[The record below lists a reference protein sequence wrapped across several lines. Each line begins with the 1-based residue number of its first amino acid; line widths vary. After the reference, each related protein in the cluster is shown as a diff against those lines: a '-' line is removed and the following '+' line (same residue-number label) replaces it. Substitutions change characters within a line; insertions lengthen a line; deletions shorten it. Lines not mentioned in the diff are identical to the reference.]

1 MPAAPQGRRRLAA
14 GLLSGLTGVALVGT
28 TALPTSADT
37 QEPEYLGSAADF
49 GITPPTVDDSGF
61 DLSESAIEGRWLV
74 QVDSAPR
81 VAGGSA
87 QAADRTRA
95 AVVQAAR
102 ADGVG
107 VEVDRDFDAAWTG
120 FSAHVADKD
129 VEKLRTVAGVVG
141 VFPVVEVERPTTSAE
156 PQMDYAVA
164 MTGADVAQTELE
176 LSGEGVK
183 VGVIDTGIDYN
194 HPDLGGS
201 GTNDESADFPN
212 ERVVTGYDFVGDDY
226 DASGEN
232 GTPNPVPD
240 EYPDDCNGHGTHVA
254 GIVGASGGI
263 TGVAPGADLGAYRVF
278 GCEGSSDSEIILAA
292 MEQAYA
298 DGMDVVNMSLGASFM
313 TWPSY
318 PTAQAA
324 DAFTAAGQTYT
335 VSAGNSGT
343 SGTFSGGAP
352 GVAHDVI
359 TVASVDNTH
368 FMATTFES
376 AGGLSV
382 GYAEASDAPA
392 APTSGSLELV
402 SAGPVGS
409 EAARACLAD
418 PDANPPVV
426 AAPAPEASEGQALL
440 VERGVCSFHSKAL
453 NAQQAGYEAVVIYN
467 NEAGVINA
475 TVAGDPSITIPAVT
489 VLQEDGLAL
498 QEEIGD
504 DTTTITWTDERVAFD
519 NATGGLVSD
528 FSSYGLA
535 ADLTLKPDV
544 AAPGGSINSTYPL
557 EKSDYASLSGTSMA
571 APHVA
576 GAAALLLEAR
586 PDLEPLDVRTALQ
599 NTADQL
605 VWYGNPELGMAEPVH
620 RQGAGLIDIPQAVTT
635 TTMVET
641 SKISLGEG
649 EAGPVTTTLTVSNDG
664 DEDVTYDLGAF
675 AGIATA
681 GSTSAPGF
689 YGPDTDVSFSA
700 ESVTVPAGGS
710 ASVDVTIGDPYQTD
724 GVIHGGWLTFTSEN
738 DTLSVPFAG
747 MSGDYQALEVL
758 TGGPTGLP
766 LPSLGVAI
774 DGVLYLNDGPGYT
787 YSMVG
792 EDVPYLIHHREY
804 PVSSL
809 AINVYEAD
817 EDGEKGK
824 KVHSRFH
831 NWLTLSDLGRTFDP
845 DILAWDGSHQGNNG
859 KGNDKVRKVA
869 DGDYVLEIEVL
880 RALGDPSN
888 PDHVETWTSP
898 AFTVEWGE
906 GSDTDAGNGPQPG
919 KGKGD
924 DKGKGKGKG
933 GKGRP

>member
-14 GLLSGLTGVALVGT
+14 GVLSGLTGVCLVGT
-28 TALPTSADT
+28 TALPTSADP
-37 QEPEYLGSAADF
+37 QQPEYLGSAADF
-49 GITPPTVDDSGF
+49 GITPPTVDDTSV

-87 QAADRTRA
+87 KAADRARS

-102 ADGVG
+102 ADGVD
-107 VEVDRDFDAAWTG
+107 VKVDRAFEAGWTG
-120 FSAHVADKD
+120 FSAHVADRD
-129 VEKLRTVAGVVG
+129 VEALRNVAGVVG

-164 MTGADVAQTELE
+164 MTGADVAQTELG
-176 LSGEGVK
+176 LSGKGVK

-201 GTNDESADFPN
+201 GTNDEAVDFPN
-212 ERVVTGYDFVGDDY
+212 DRVVAGYDFVGDDY

-240 EYPDDCNGHGTHVA
+240 EFPDDCNGHGTHVA
-254 GIVGASGGI
+254 GIVGASGEI
-263 TGVAPGADLGAYRVF
+263 TGVAPEADLGAYRVF

-292 MEQAYA
+292 MEQAFE
-298 DGMDVVNMSLGASFM
+298 DGMDVVNMSLGAGFM

-368 FMATTFES
+368 FLASTFET

-382 GYAEASDAPA
+382 AYAEASDAPA

-402 SAGPVGS
+402 SAGPAGS
-409 EAARACLAD
+409 DAARACLAD
-418 PDANPPVV
+418 PDADPPIA
-426 AAPAPEASEGQALL
+426 AAPAPEASAGQALL

-467 NEAGVINA
+467 NVEGVINA
-475 TVAGDPSITIPAVT
+475 TVAGDPPITIPAVT
-489 VLQEDGLAL
+489 ILQADGLAL

-504 DTTTITWTDERVAFD
+504 DTTTITWTDEKVAFD
-519 NATGGLVSD
+519 NPTGGLMSD

-557 EKSDYASLSGTSMA
+557 ENGEYASLSGTSMA
-571 APHVA
+571 APHAA

-605 VWYGNPELGMAEPVH
+605 GWYRAPGAYLEPVH

-635 TTMVET
+635 ATKVEA

-664 DEDVTYDLGAF
+664 AEDVTYELDAF

-689 YGPDTDVSFSA
+689 YGPGTDVTFSA
-700 ESVTVPAGGS
+700 DSVTVPAGGS

-724 GVIHGGWLTFTSEN
+724 GVIHGGWLTFSTET

-758 TGGPTGLP
+758 TDGPTGLP
-766 LPSLGVAI
+766 LPSLGVVI
-774 DGVLYLNDGPGYT
+774 DGGLYLNDEAGYT

-792 EDVPYLIHHREY
+792 DDVPYLIHHREY

-809 AINVYEAD
+809 AINVYEAN

-831 NWLTLSDLGRTFDP
+831 NWLTLTDLGRTFDP
-845 DILAWDGSHQGNNG
+845 DILAWDGTHQGNNG
-859 KGNDKVRKVA
+859 KGNDKARKVA

-906 GSDTDAGNGPQPG
+906 GSDTGAGNGPNPG
-919 KGKGD
+919 KGKG
-924 DKGKGKGKG
+924 
-933 GKGRP
+933 RP